1 MRACCSLIVGFK
13 RYRYSRLKPGF
24 TVHNKTFTPLEW
36 TVVKSRPRGACYL
49 KVVCHGDDQRL
60 VGVHYCGPNAG
71 EVIQGFSLAV
81 RLGATYDQLR
91 ATVGIHPTN
100 AEMMTLVASK
110 QPDKG
115 TAATGEKGGGL
126 KFDFDL
132 ASNPDGD
139 VTSPVDAAKNDES
152 ATAGLTFDF
161 DLESNPDGAVPK
173 TEPKKEESATAGM
186 VFDFDID
193 ANPDGEVKIESAAE
207 KEDTGLSFDFFGGE
221 DGEDEVCAT

>member
-1 MRACCSLIVGFK
+1 M
-13 RYRYSRLKPGF
+13 
-24 TVHNKTFTPLEW
+24 VHSKTFTPLEW

-49 KVVCHGDDQRL
+49 KVVCYGDDQRL

-110 QPDKG
+110 QPAAG
-115 TAATGEKGGGL
+115 TAAPPSAKGGGL

-132 ASNPDGD
+132 ASNPDGN
-139 VTSPVDAAKNDES
+139 VASPADGGGDDDDADKKDNAS
-152 ATAGLTFDF
+152 SSSTAGMTFDF

-173 TEPKKEESATAGM
+173 SEPKKEESSATAGM

-193 ANPDGEVKIESAAE
+193 ANPNGDVKVQPAAE
-207 KEDTGLSFDFFGGE
+207 KEDAGFDFFGTS